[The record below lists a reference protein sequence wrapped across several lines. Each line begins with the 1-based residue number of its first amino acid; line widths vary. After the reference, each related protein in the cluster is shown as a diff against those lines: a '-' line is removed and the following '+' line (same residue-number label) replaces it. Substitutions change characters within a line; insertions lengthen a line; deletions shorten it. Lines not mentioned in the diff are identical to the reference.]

1 MDNSLNNRETV
12 SDLMDGRLRADDFSA
27 AVQAVQAP
35 GSARE
40 AWHSYHLVGDVLRS
54 ADLASGAD
62 DAAFLS
68 RFQARLRQLEPL
80 PLAGGGM
87 LVPLPGAGGPASDAL
102 APGVMGVI
110 HSPQAEVS
118 QAANDERF
126 SWKWVAGFASL
137 MLVIAA
143 GWNMAGG
150 MTGQQ
155 QSSQLAAVQP
165 EATAVLVETG
175 IEGQLMLRDP
185 RLDQLLMAHR
195 QSGGASALQ
204 VPSGF
209 LRNATFEVSGAQVLP

>member
-12 SDLMDGRLRADDFSA
+12 SDLMDGRLRADAFSA

-35 GSARE
+35 GPARE

-80 PLAGGGM
+80 QQTGK
-87 LVPLPGAGGPASDAL
+87 PAPDAL
-102 APGVMGVI
+102 ATGVLGPI
-110 HSPQAEVS
+110 HSPQAEVT

-155 QSSQLAAVQP
+155 ASSQLASQRPPAG
-165 EATAVLVETG
+165 EVLVETG
-175 IEGQLMLRDP
+175 SEGQFMLRDP

-209 LRNATFEVSGAQVLP
+209 LRNATFEVSGAQALP

>member
-1 MDNSLNNRETV
+1 MDNSLNKREMV
-12 SDLMDGRLRADDFSA
+12 SDLMDGRLREAEFAA

-40 AWHSYHLVGDVLRS
+40 AWQSYHLVGDVLRS
-54 ADLASGAD
+54 ADLASGVH

-68 RFQARLRQLEPL
+68 RFQARMRQVQPL
-80 PLAGGGM
+80 QPQIY
-87 LVPLPGAGGPASDAL
+87 PGKAAL
-102 APGVMGVI
+102 AVGATAQILP
-110 HSPQAEVS
+110 PQTQGPE
-118 QAANDERF
+118 AANEERF

-137 MLVIAA
+137 MLVVLA

-150 MTGQQ
+150 MTGQPTAP
-155 QSSQLAAVQP
+155 QLAAAQP
-165 EATAVLVETG
+165 EAPAVLVETG
-175 IEGQLMLRDP
+175 SEGQLMLRDP

-209 LRNATFEVSGAQVLP
+209 LRNATFEVSTPQSLAK

>member
-12 SDLMDGRLRADDFSA
+12 SDLMDGRLRADEFSA

-35 GSARE
+35 GPERE

-80 PLAGGGM
+80 PQAGK
-87 LVPLPGAGGPASDAL
+87 PARDAL
-102 APGVMGVI
+102 ATGVPGPI
-110 HSPQAEVS
+110 HSPRTEVTH
-118 QAANDERF
+118 AANDERF

-143 GWNMAGG
+143 GWNMTGG

-155 QSSQLAAVQP
+155 ASSQLASQRPAVG
-165 EATAVLVETG
+165 EVLVETG
-175 IEGQLMLRDP
+175 SEGQFMLRDP

-209 LRNATFEVSGAQVLP
+209 LRNATFEVSGAQGLH